1 MSTYYLK
8 TGVKLRLEKYSYGDT
23 PIGTSVVEYY
33 NLDDAIDAAK
43 IVSKLNPN
51 IKIEILKCMGTISYV
66 QTTTG
71 EYQENIF

>member
-8 TGVKLRLEKYSYGDT
+8 TGIKLRLENGDKPFT
-23 PIGTSVVEYY
+23 TEVVEYY
-33 NLDDAIDAAK
+33 NLDRAIEEARK
-43 IVSKLNPN
+43 VSKLNPN

-66 QTTTG
+66 QTITG